1 MSFLCGD
8 VSDIVFYTK
17 CFKDTHGGLMP
28 WKLVMNADLKREM
41 EEKKG
46 VWNDNYFGFP
56 IEVDENEADFHF
68 FGSVKLKHSVCPLC
82 GWIDRKEKFRPYR
95 HLRSLF

>member
-46 VWNDNYFGFP
+46 RM
-56 IEVDENEADFHF
+56 E
-68 FGSVKLKHSVCPLC
+68 
-82 GWIDRKEKFRPYR
+82 
-95 HLRSLF
+95 